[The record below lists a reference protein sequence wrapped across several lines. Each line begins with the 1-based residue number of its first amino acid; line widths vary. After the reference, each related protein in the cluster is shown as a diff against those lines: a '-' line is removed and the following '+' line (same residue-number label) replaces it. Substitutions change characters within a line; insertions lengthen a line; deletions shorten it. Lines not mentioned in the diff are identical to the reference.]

1 MPFGFFK
8 KKTDSS
14 AGDGAAVQHP
24 EAKPLAQI
32 FEETVASLKK
42 KEAITF
48 EGKTYSFKEV
58 DEQASRVA
66 NGLQSLGIQAGDR
79 VAMMLPNIPE
89 FVFSFYGI
97 QKLGAIAVPFNTLY
111 KGREIIHILN
121 DSGARA
127 IITLTNSANLF
138 NEIREDCPALEH
150 VIVTGQRTLVFL
162 DPNGTANVQAV
173 VSQDTF
179 SGPDEAFRAF
189 GEVFVETLKE
199 LGVTDAW
206 YKHQGA
212 VRVGGKKIANI
223 VIQEIE
229 NLYVVNSV
237 CFLDNLQMD
246 DYFKVI
252 YVTPELKDKVV
263 EPMSSV
269 REVTGS
275 MPTLETFK
283 DVFTASLRSKLGIEI
298 EPGQLKR
305 DEKFGYEKNR
315 ALAYK
320 H

>member
-1 MPFGFFK
+1 MPFGLFK
-8 KKTDSS
+8 KKTGS
-14 AGDGAAVQHP
+14 AGGDASSVQHDGP
-24 EAKPLAQI
+24 KTVGQI

-42 KEAITF
+42 REAITY
-48 EGKTYSFKEV
+48 EGKSYSFKEV
-58 DEQASRVA
+58 DEQANRVA
-66 NGLQSLGIQAGDR
+66 NGLKSLGINAGDR

-162 DPNGTANVQAV
+162 DPNGTVNVQAV
-173 VSQDTF
+173 VAQDAF
-179 SGPDEAFRAF
+179 EGPDDAFRKF
-189 GEVFVETLKE
+189 GEVYVETLKE
-199 LGVTDAW
+199 LGVAEAW

-229 NLYVVNSV
+229 NLYVLNSV

-263 EPMSSV
+263 EPMTSV
-269 REVTGS
+269 REVTGAL
-275 MPTLETFK
+275 PTLEQFR
-283 DVFTASLRSKLGIEI
+283 DVFAASLRAKLGIEI

-320 H
+320 Q

>member
-1 MPFGFFK
+1 MPFGLFK
-8 KKTDSS
+8 KKTGS
-14 AGDGAAVQHP
+14 ADGETRSVQHDGP
-24 EAKPLAQI
+24 KTVGQI

-42 KEAITF
+42 REAITY
-48 EGKTYSFKEV
+48 EGKSYSFREV

-66 NGLQSLGIQAGDR
+66 NGLKALGINGGDR

-162 DPNGTANVQAV
+162 DPNGTVNVQAV
-173 VSQDTF
+173 VAQDTF
-179 SGPDEAFRAF
+179 EGPDEVFRKF

-199 LGVTDAW
+199 LGVADAW

-229 NLYVVNSV
+229 NLYVLNSV

-263 EPMSSV
+263 EPMTSV
-269 REVTGS
+269 REVTGAL
-275 MPTLETFK
+275 PTLEQFR
-283 DVFTASLRSKLGIEI
+283 DVFASSLRAKLGIEI

-320 H
+320 Q

>member
-14 AGDGAAVQHP
+14 STDGMVVEHP
-24 EAKPLAQI
+24 EAKALGQI
-32 FEETVASLKK
+32 LEETAASLKK

-48 EGKTYSFKEV
+48 EGKTYSFKEL

-66 NGLQSLGIQAGDR
+66 NGLRSLGIQAGDR

-138 NEIREDCPALEH
+138 NEIREDCPSLEH

-173 VSQDTF
+173 VSRDTF
-179 SGPDEAFRAF
+179 SSPDEAFRTF

-199 LGVTDAW
+199 LGVSEAW

-212 VRVGGKKIANI
+212 VRVGGRKIANI

-229 NLYVVNSV
+229 NLYIVNSV

-246 DYFKVI
+246 DFFKVI

-275 MPTLETFK
+275 LPTLEMFK
-283 DVFTASLRSKLGIEI
+283 NAFTSSLRARLGIEI

>member
-1 MPFGFFK
+1 MPFGLFK
-8 KKTDSS
+8 KKTDG
-14 AGDGAAVQHP
+14 APGDNSPVQHP
-24 EAKPLAQI
+24 DVHPLGKI
-32 FEETVASLKK
+32 FEETVARLKK
-42 KEAITF
+42 REAITF
-48 EGKTYSFKEV
+48 EGKSYSFKEV

-66 NGLQSLGIQAGDR
+66 NGLQSLGIAAGDR

-97 QKLGAIAVPFNTLY
+97 QKLGAVAVPFNTLY

-121 DSGARA
+121 DSGAKA

-173 VSQDTF
+173 VSKDTF
-179 SGPDEAFRAF
+179 PGPDEAFRAF

-199 LGVTDAW
+199 LGVSEAW

-263 EPMSSV
+263 EPMTSV

-275 MPTLETFK
+275 LPSMESFR
-283 DVFTASLRSKLGIEI
+283 DVFTSSLRAKIGVEI
-298 EPGQLKR
+298 EPGQFKR

-320 H
+320 S